1 MTQNIIAISIV
12 FLAAAIT
19 VYALIKSVT
28 GKKASPCAGCSGCEL
43 RDKLAPGECAS
54 HNTDGFKVRKLNI
67 GIAKIPESGK

>member
-12 FLAAAIT
+12 LLAAAIT

-43 RDKLAPGECAS
+43 RDKLAPGACAS
-54 HNTDGFKVRKLNI
+54 HNIRRTKIKKLNVAVTEI
-67 GIAKIPESGK
+67 GKQN

>member
-54 HNTDGFKVRKLNI
+54 HNTRRTKIKNLNVAVTEI
-67 GIAKIPESGK
+67 GKQN